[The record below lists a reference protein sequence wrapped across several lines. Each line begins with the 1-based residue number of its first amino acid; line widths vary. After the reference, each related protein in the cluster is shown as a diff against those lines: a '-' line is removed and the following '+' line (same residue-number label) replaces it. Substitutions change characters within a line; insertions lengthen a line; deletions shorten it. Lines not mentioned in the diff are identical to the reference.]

1 MFGESLFYFTTT
13 KLITVKNKRVGFLN
27 HCIQGLILSYIL
39 WDLIYHELYKKV
51 EIPSGYT
58 TFWTENGKLS
68 EIQENTNFSST
79 VFCGNTSYNYAYDTD
94 EWVYSNFSCVNLPYA
109 EMYEKGENEFFFLT
123 HFTEYNMTLKNCPNS
138 TVKCSE
144 KTNQDFFTV
153 GSEGM
158 LLAFDHFYTTTF
170 DRGSNVGNT
179 GLKLIDT
186 YIKDSQGNIVR
197 HFGRGDTIKLY
208 VQEWL
213 DYAHVN
219 LDDYNEGTPVSMPH
233 PWVPNPSLP
242 FNRMSGVEIIIEV
255 DYHNIEYFS
264 GYDSPTC
271 EIKIQPNSGWASKGS
286 QIHYLN
292 YPHVADVDNT
302 YTYVDRYRYGIKF
315 KFIVSGLMGEFN
327 MNSLITH
334 LVSGIVLVN
343 MSTLIVSCIIMYFTG
358 DYGKYFSKLRYT
370 KTSINVPCFKK
381 CSGKGKIKENEEGN
395 NTDNQ
400 EQQDPNTELGFSEVR
415 KRRTVRKIK
424 GKDNKIL
431 DDRIHQDIYLDSE
444 SSYNYSSL
452 DEDAKNM
459 LDGDCVSDINSNS
472 NVRVERTTSGKEIK
486 IVTI

>member
-13 KLITVKNKRVGFLN
+13 KLITIKNKRVGFLN

-58 TFWTENGKLS
+58 TFWTENGDLTT
-68 EIQENTNFSST
+68 IQESTNFSST
-79 VFCGNTSYNYAYDTD
+79 VFCDNSTYNYAYDTE

-123 HFTEYNMTLKNCPNS
+123 HFTEYNMTIKNCPNS
-138 TVKCSE
+138 TIKCSE
-144 KTNQDFFTV
+144 KRNQDFFTV

-186 YIKDSQGNIVR
+186 YIKDSEGNIVR
-197 HFGRGDTIKLY
+197 HFGQGETIKLK

-213 DYAHVN
+213 DYAHID
-219 LDDYNEGTPVSMPH
+219 LDDYNYGTPVSLPH
-233 PWVPNPSLP
+233 PWVPEPNLP

-255 DYHNIEYFS
+255 DYHNIKYFS

-286 QIHYLN
+286 QIHYLT
-292 YPHVADVDNT
+292 YPHVGDIDNM
-302 YTYVDRYRYGIKF
+302 YHYVDRYRYGIKF
-315 KFIVSGLMGEFN
+315 KFIISGLMGEFN

-358 DYGKYFSKLRYT
+358 EYGKSFSKLRYT

-381 CSGKGKIKENEEGN
+381 CRQGKNDETNDTDTEEGKIEMIKDPE
-395 NTDNQ
+395 TD
-400 EQQDPNTELGFSEVR
+400 FVSIR
-415 KRRTVRKIK
+415 KKKKNIDMEDDILFRAPHH
-424 GKDNKIL
+424 KDMSIE
-431 DDRIHQDIYLDSE
+431 SE
-444 SSYNYSSL
+444 SSYNYSSGD
-452 DEDAKNM
+452 DEIETM
-459 LDGDCVSDINSNS
+459 LDGEEVSNLESELKPE
-472 NVRVERTTSGKEIK
+472 VRIEKTSSGKEIK
-486 IVTI
+486 IMTI